1 MATDTSTARTPS
13 RTAPASGTLRALQV
27 LAVLTLLS
35 LAFQYVTAGQLFPQG
50 GPEEVHAG
58 GAVALHVLSGLTA
71 IAAFLHRRRAGTAL
85 WPVVLAAV
93 VFVLTFVQAATGGR
107 DTLWVHVPGALVLT
121 VGAVWV
127 AAWSFTAGARGALA
141 R

>member
-1 MATDTSTARTPS
+1 MATDT
-13 RTAPASGTLRALQV
+13 RTAPSGGTTATAPGTLRALQV

-35 LAFQYVTAGQLFPQG
+35 LAFQFVTAGQLFPQG

-71 IAAFLHRRRAGTAL
+71 VAAVVHWRRSAAAA
-85 WPVVLAAV
+85 WPAVLAVV

-127 AAWSFTAGARGALA
+127 AAWSFTRGARTPA

>member
-1 MATDTSTARTPS
+1 MATDTRTDRTGTPPG
-13 RTAPASGTLRALQV
+13 TAPGTLRALQV
-27 LAVLTLLS
+27 LGVLTLLS

-71 IAAFLHRRRAGTAL
+71 VAAVLHWRRSAAAA
-85 WPVVLAAV
+85 WPAVLAVV

-127 AAWSFTAGARGALA
+127 AAWSFTRGARTPA